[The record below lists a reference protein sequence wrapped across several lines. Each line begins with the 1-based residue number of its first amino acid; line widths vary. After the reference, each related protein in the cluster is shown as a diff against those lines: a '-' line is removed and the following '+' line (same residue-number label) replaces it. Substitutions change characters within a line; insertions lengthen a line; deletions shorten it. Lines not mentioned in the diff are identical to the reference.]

1 MGNTKDKL
9 QLELHL
15 LRNDMNALMMRSHAP
30 TTVIQTLPPRT
41 SILTKGLAC
50 ASVVYLGYRGL
61 HACGY
66 RFSDLFYVTGRKF
79 HNTVATLAAGMQ
91 TLTQKVSGL
100 SHGVR
105 DLKENINCGFERVN
119 TDVNAVQTQ
128 VETLQDSVERVESS
142 VDRVEEKVEH
152 TRQGIHALCNVVYET
167 LQGLPP
173 SEAQQALR
181 EYTQHAPRQIQ
192 RLNSSQI
199 WALLENRSEG
209 VTASSSSLQDQLGI
223 GTGHQSLASRHLSGR
238 LLDEDR
244 SRSVEDD
251 QDDRWSHRLSASLNS
266 FLKPAA

>member
-1 MGNTKDKL
+1 MCCGHLSLFLCPDTHFYKL
-9 QLELHL
+9 PSLAVGL
-15 LRNDMNALMMRSHAP
+15 P
-30 TTVIQTLPPRT
+30 TSPSPVQRVPLPI
-41 SILTKGLAC
+41 SGLAC

-152 TRQGIHALCNVVYET
+152 TRQGM
-167 LQGLPP
+167 
-173 SEAQQALR
+173 EA
-181 EYTQHAPRQIQ
+181 
-192 RLNSSQI
+192 
-199 WALLENRSEG
+199 
-209 VTASSSSLQDQLGI
+209 LQDFSQG
-223 GTGHQSLASRHLSGR
+223 QEA
-238 LLDEDR
+238 
-244 SRSVEDD
+244 
-251 QDDRWSHRLSASLNS
+251 
-266 FLKPAA
+266 FL